1 MTGMATTPG
10 APPSTAPV
18 PVKRSNL
25 PIYLLGTVLVLVLGV
40 IIAAAILLITGRAET
55 PKMEGLI
62 RFGQAR
68 SITEK
73 ARDGRPFAYAG
84 STGDTGFWVALE
96 DGKLVAL
103 KIRKPGTKGCNVIW
117 RGSRN
122 AFVDC
127 NGNPV
132 KIDQLARYRVVIPK
146 KGDNKGQFLVDLSS
160 NIPPPAGS

>member
-10 APPSTAPV
+10 RPPTTPV

-25 PIYLLGTVLVLVLGV
+25 PIYLLGTVVVLVLG
-40 IIAAAILLITGRAET
+40 ILIAAAILLVTGRAKT

-62 RFGQAR
+62 RFGQAK
-68 SITEK
+68 SLTEK
-73 ARDGRPFAYAG
+73 ALDGGPFAYAG

-103 KIRKPGTKGCNVIW
+103 KIRKPGTKDCNVIW

-122 AFVDC
+122 TFVDC
-127 NGNPV
+127 HGDPV
-132 KIDQLARYRVVIPK
+132 KIDELARYRVVIPA

-160 NIPPPAGS
+160 NIPPPAG

>member
-1 MTGMATTPG
+1 MAGMATTPG
-10 APPSTAPV
+10 TPPTTAPV

-25 PIYLLGTVLVLVLGV
+25 PIYLLGTVLVLVLG
-40 IIAAAILLITGRAET
+40 ILIAAAILLVTGRAKT

-62 RFGQAR
+62 RFGQAK
-68 SITEK
+68 SLTEK
-73 ARDGRPFAYAG
+73 ARTGGPFAYAG

-103 KIRKPGTKGCNVIW
+103 KIRRPGTKDCNVIW

-127 NGNPV
+127 NGDKV
-132 KIDQLARYRVVIPK
+132 GIDELARYRVVIPT

-160 NIPPPAGS
+160 NIPAPAG

>member
-1 MTGMATTPG
+1 MADMATTPG
-10 APPSTAPV
+10 TTTPV
-18 PVKRSNL
+18 PVKRSNV

-40 IIAAAILLITGRAET
+40 IIAAAILLVTGRAKT

-62 RFGQAR
+62 RFGQAK

-73 ARDGRPFAYAG
+73 ARDGGPFAYAG
-84 STGDTGFWVALE
+84 SSGDSGFWVAIE

-103 KIRKPGTKGCNVIW
+103 KIRKPGTKSCNVIW

-127 NGNPV
+127 NDNPV
-132 KIDQLARYRVVIPK
+132 KIDQLARYRVVIPE
-146 KGDNKGQFLVDLSS
+146 KGNNKGQFLVNLSS
-160 NIPPPAGS
+160 NIPAPAG